1 MSKVPL
7 GLFLIAYNKMREEID
22 ELKKSL
28 LNTEESLP
36 DESRN

>member
-1 MSKVPL
+1 MPL
-7 GLFLIAYNKMREEID
+7 GLFLVAYNKMREEID